1 MDTCLIIDD
10 HVLFS
15 HSLSYLLKA
24 TFTEAKIEHFTNTLD
39 ALVWIRSNEAPDLV
53 LLDIH
58 LGKES
63 GIRFLRDIEN
73 LDFPPPVL
81 VISSDTD
88 IRKVDSCI
96 EHGANGFV
104 SKSAEAETLIK
115 AVKTILE
122 QGEYFCDS
130 FRPSNSELESNIKF
144 SVHAF
149 SGTQKRIIW
158 YLQQGLP
165 NKVIADRMNLS
176 EHTVKYHLANLYR
189 QLGAKNRTECL
200 MQAQKQGLF

>member
-1 MDTCLIIDD
+1 METCLIIDD

-24 TFTEAKIEHFTNTLD
+24 TFTNAKIEHFANTLD

-88 IRKVDSCI
+88 VRKIDSCI

-104 SKSAEAETLIK
+104 SKSEKSETLIK

-130 FRPSNSELESNIKF
+130 FRHCSAELQSAGNLY
-144 SVHAF
+144 
-149 SGTQKRIIW
+149 SGSQKRIIW

-165 NKVIADRMNLS
+165 NKEIAERMNLS